1 MRFPAA
7 SEARF
12 DVHAG
17 PATGAA
23 TARPSSEIAFAA
35 ADTERTVTDPSLLS
49 VVLVSTQRKWYG
61 GEEQA
66 RLLARGLRDEGH
78 RPSIL
83 ARRGGVFAERMR
95 AEGFEVGT
103 FSGNGRSPVGVWQI
117 RRHLRRIR
125 PDVLHFNDPH
135 ALSSAGLASLGLG
148 LRARIAARRVDF
160 TIRFTARYLRLCDRV
175 VCVSRE
181 VARVCRESG
190 IPSRLLCVVPDGV
203 DPSRVSLGDRTRGR
217 RSLGLLDDQ
226 RLLLTVARLTD
237 HKGHRF
243 LLEALPSVLKKH
255 PEACAAFVGDG
266 DLADTLRE
274 QAKRL
279 GVDSSVR
286 FLGYRDD
293 VPDLIRAADL
303 FVFPSHMEGLGS
315 TLIDVMLAR
324 RPIVTTTAGGIPDLT
339 GSDDPDSEPVAWT
352 VPPGDPPALA
362 EAILDALESPEKRAK
377 LQERAGKRA
386 ERLFT
391 ARRMIEST
399 LSVYREVLEST

>member
-1 MRFPAA
+1 M
-7 SEARF
+7 
-12 DVHAG
+12 
-17 PATGAA
+17 
-23 TARPSSEIAFAA
+23 
-35 ADTERTVTDPSLLS
+35 TDPSLLS

-66 RLLARGLRDEGH
+66 RLLARGLRDNGH
-78 RPSIL
+78 RLSIL
-83 ARRGGVFAERMR
+83 ARRGGVFAERMS

-103 FSGNGRSPVGVWQI
+103 FFGNGRSPVGVWQI

-125 PDVLHFNDPH
+125 PSVLHFNDPH
-135 ALSSAGLASLGLG
+135 AMSSAGLASLGLG
-148 LRARIAARRVDF
+148 IRARIVARRVDF
-160 TIRFTARYLRLCDRV
+160 AIRFAARYARLCDRV
-175 VCVSRE
+175 VCVSRD

-190 IPSRLLCVVPDGV
+190 IPERLVCVVHDGV
-203 DPSRVSLGDRTRGR
+203 DPSRMSLGDRGRGR
-217 RSLGLLDDQ
+217 RSLGLLDGQ
-226 RLLLTVARLTD
+226 QLLLTVAKLTD

-243 LLEALPSVLKKH
+243 LLEALPSVLKEH
-255 PEACAAFVGDG
+255 PEACAALVGEG
-266 DLADTLRE
+266 PLSDTLRA

-279 GVDSSVR
+279 GVDSRVW

-339 GSDDPDSEPVAWT
+339 GSDDPHGEPVAWT
-352 VPPGDPPALA
+352 VPPGDAPALA
-362 EAILDALESPEKRAK
+362 EAIVDALESPQKRAV
-377 LQERAGKRA
+377 LQERAGERA

-399 LSVYREVLEST
+399 LSVYREVLKAS